1 MKAIYSI
8 ILAISLAVSVSS
20 CDRQNKAESLVDD
33 FMEAN
38 MKDASVA
45 NNKSYTKIDSTAYIN
60 DSIVTDMRSKAN
72 GLKLYRT
79 NIKYAEGGIPKTIY
93 YIRVSYLV
101 DGKSDKMDKKKETFY
116 FDREL
121 TRIIAF
127 K

>member
-1 MKAIYSI
+1 M
-8 ILAISLAVSVSS
+8 
-20 CDRQNKAESLVDD
+20 NP
-33 FMEAN
+33 
-38 MKDASVA
+38 
-45 NNKSYTKIDSTAYIN
+45 KSYFKGLREL
-60 DSIVTDMRSKAN
+60 SISYFKF
-72 GLKLYRT
+72 YRT
-79 NIKYAEGGIPKTIY
+79 AIIPKTIY

>member
-20 CDRQNKAESLVDD
+20 CDRQDKAESLVDD

-79 NIKYAEGGIPKTIY
+79 NIKYEEGGIPKTIY